1 MPPQH
6 MDAKSIRRELNSHNA
21 FFDDLVDMFPTH
33 EYVNNSYNKINVDMN
48 MNANVSKYQ
57 KVNGKNT
64 KESKWAKAKAAKAQK
79 SAKLST
85 REEKKRIE
93 AENDDNDMAG
103 IEFDAGDNNDNA
115 NDDAESSNSNGD
127 DHHLEVKETSKSA
140 STSKPM
146 KLNPNQSRIEQLRNK
161 LKAKLE
167 EKSDRPA
174 GASDTWVSKRA
185 ARRAEKKKRQEMAA
199 KKKAKSAK
207 MGVSGSVSGSSGL
220 MKNGMPGKVKLIAAD
235 LGGSKINTDHKSKSL
250 SNVFDDLEGIDF
262 GGIAGLKN
270 PVSLRGNYAVANKS
284 LKNLGKKKSLERLL
298 EEAEA
303 KKLRLRELKESGDV
317 DDKNKASKLEWGDAI
332 RVASGTVKVRNMD
345 TSILK
350 KAIKRKAKKKQK
362 SVESW
367 KSRMDHTRDSMD
379 ERQKIRDH
387 NLTQRAKAG
396 NDGANLSSKRI
407 KDDDDKAGG
416 GGGEGG
422 KDRAKRPRQG
432 PHAGRAGFE
441 GKKQDFINK
450 GGSSSGG
457 GGSSGGKKG
466 PVKSQ

>member
-6 MDAKSIRRELNSHNA
+6 MDAKSILRELNSHNA
-21 FFDDLVDMFPTH
+21 FFDDLVDMFPAN
-33 EYVNNSYNKINVDMN
+33 EYVNNSYKINVDMN
-48 MNANVSKYQ
+48 VNAANDKYQ

-93 AENDDNDMAG
+93 AENGDSDMAG
-103 IEFDAGDNNDNA
+103 IEFDVDAGDDN
-115 NDDAESSNSNGD
+115 EKNSAGD
-127 DHHLEVKETSKSA
+127 DHHVEVKEKSA
-140 STSKPM
+140 SEPM

-207 MGVSGSVSGSSGL
+207 VGVNGSGL
-220 MKNGMPGKVKLIAAD
+220 MKNGMPGKVKLVAAD
-235 LGGSKINTDHKSKSL
+235 LGGSKINTDQKSKST

-270 PVSLRGNYAVANKS
+270 PVGLRGNYAVANKS

-303 KKLRLRELKESGDV
+303 KKARLRELKESGDV
-317 DDKNKASKLEWGDAI
+317 DDKNKASELEWGDAI
-332 RVASGTVKVRNMD
+332 RVASGTVKARNMD
-345 TSILK
+345 TTILK
-350 KAIKRKAKKKQK
+350 KAIKRKAKKKAK

-367 KSRMDHTRDSMD
+367 KSRMDQTRDSMD

-387 NLTQRAKAG
+387 NISQRAKGG

-407 KDDDDKAGG
+407 KEDDDKA

-422 KDRAKRPRQG
+422 KDRAKRPRLG

-450 GGSSSGG
+450 GGASSGG
-457 GGSSGGKKG
+457 GGGGSGGGKKG
-466 PVKSQ
+466 PMKSQ

>member
-1 MPPQH
+1 
-6 MDAKSIRRELNSHNA
+6 MDAKSILRELNSHNA
-21 FFDDLVDMFPTH
+21 FFDDLVDMFPAK
-33 EYVNNSYNKINVDMN
+33 EYVNNSYKINVDMN
-48 MNANVSKYQ
+48 VNVANDKYQ

-93 AENDDNDMAG
+93 AENGDSDMAG
-103 IEFDAGDNNDNA
+103 IEFDVDVDAGDDNDN
-115 NDDAESSNSNGD
+115 EKNSNGD
-127 DHHLEVKETSKSA
+127 DHHVEVKEK
-140 STSKPM
+140 STSTSAPM

-207 MGVSGSVSGSSGL
+207 VGVSVSGSGL

-235 LGGSKINTDHKSKSL
+235 LGGSKINTDQKSKSA

-270 PVSLRGNYAVANKS
+270 PVGLRGNYAVANKS

-303 KKLRLRELKESGDV
+303 KKARLRELKESGDV

-332 RVASGTVKVRNMD
+332 RVASGTVKARNMD

-350 KAIKRKAKKKQK
+350 KAIKRKAKKKAK

-367 KSRMDHTRDSMD
+367 KSRMDQTRDSMD

-387 NLTQRAKAG
+387 NLTNRAKGG

-416 GGGEGG
+416 GGGGGEGG
-422 KDRAKRPRQG
+422 KDRAKRPRLG

-457 GGSSGGKKG
+457 GGGGSGGGGKKG
-466 PVKSQ
+466 PMKSQ

>member
-1 MPPQH
+1 
-6 MDAKSIRRELNSHNA
+6 MDAGSILRELNSHNA
-21 FFDDLVDMFPTH
+21 FFDNLVDMFPAH
-33 EYVNNSYNKINVDMN
+33 EYVNNSHKTNVDMN
-48 MNANVSKYQ
+48 VSNDKYQ

-85 REEKKRIE
+85 REEKKRSE
-93 AENDDNDMAG
+93 AENSDNDMAG
-103 IEFDAGDNNDNA
+103 IEFDVGDDNDNDQ
-115 NDDAESSNSNGD
+115 NSNRNSNGD
-127 DHHLEVKETSKSA
+127 DQHVEVVKEQ
-140 STSKPM
+140 ST

-207 MGVSGSVSGSSGL
+207 VGVGGSGL
-220 MKNGMPGKVKLIAAD
+220 MKNGMPGKVKLVAAD
-235 LGGSKINTDHKSKSL
+235 LGGSKINTDHKSKSSP

-262 GGIAGLKN
+262 GGIAGLKD
-270 PVSLRGNYAVANKS
+270 PVGLRGNYAEANKS

-303 KKLRLRELKESGDV
+303 KKARLRELKESGDV

-332 RVASGTVKVRNMD
+332 RVASGTVKARNMD
-345 TSILK
+345 PSILK
-350 KAIKRKAKKKQK
+350 KAIKRKAKKKAK
-362 SVESW
+362 SMESW
-367 KSRMDHTRDSMD
+367 KSRMDQTRDSMD
-379 ERQKIRDH
+379 ERQKIRNH
-387 NLTQRAKAG
+387 NISQRAKGG

-416 GGGEGG
+416 GGEGG
-422 KDRAKRPRQG
+422 KDRAKRPRLG

-457 GGSSGGKKG
+457 GGSSSGKKKG
-466 PVKSQ
+466 PMKSQ